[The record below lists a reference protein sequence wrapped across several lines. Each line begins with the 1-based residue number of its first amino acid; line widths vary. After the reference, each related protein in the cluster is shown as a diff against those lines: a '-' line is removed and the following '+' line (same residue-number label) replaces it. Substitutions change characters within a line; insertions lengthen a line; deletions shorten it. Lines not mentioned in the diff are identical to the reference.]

1 MALTGGKNR
10 TQRPISFDSGIVSI
24 GDVSTRGFATDGTFI
39 GQRVV
44 CLNPLNTSIVAIG
57 SDILAVDS
65 TAMHGVV
72 AIGEHIVLD
81 STGFNPL
88 QSSVA
93 IGGFTRP
100 GIEGVSVGHGAAV
113 PDSLAVA
120 SFNTAVGAF
129 AIISGVGNPNPAAY
143 NFCGGFGTID
153 ESFNCVAIEG
163 GIGTGSLNSVA
174 LAGTA
179 GSGLGSAT
187 DCCAIGSAHID
198 GPNGNC
204 VAMSLSTIYG
214 NNYNSF
220 AASASTINF
229 NATFGN
235 NVIAISSSTVDHDT
249 TNTTAL
255 CGSTVGDTGD
265 KIFAFNAQVGT
276 NGFNVTSM
284 SSSVVG
290 NTCIGVFA
298 FNSGVE
304 DNSNRISSF
313 MSALGLTNVDVFAH
327 SSSVGNTVRDS
338 FTWNSSVGDNS
349 ATVVGYSASMGTT
362 STSVFCFDG
371 SVGNTGNTIVN
382 FQSTISTSN
391 YKVVAF
397 NLSTI
402 GSGNATV
409 VALQGGVGS
418 NNTRIL
424 ASNEANVGDNCDR
437 VFAIAS
443 NVGNTCSNLFV
454 VRTGVPTGTVNVIG
468 MQSSMGTGCADLVL
482 MGAGLGINNTK
493 INAMTTSMGDS
504 NDSVVA
510 FQAGVGSNTKYVFAA
525 AIGNVGDHAYKVGS
539 ILTSSVGA
547 NCSTTFACGAGVPD
561 NANQVVAFWSALGI
575 TNLSVFAGASGIG
588 NRVNGGFAWNSS
600 ILDDVTS
607 GIAIHASLGLRSS
620 FSTVLQGF
628 IGNDSTYCLAMSG
641 ATIGD
646 FVDNGII
653 IGRGASVSSGTV
665 GSHKIDP
672 IAIGHNAV
680 ATGSYGIALGANS
693 SANPNQF
700 EVGNPATTGPD
711 AINSFVIWGYSAIM
725 STNLPILT
733 VLNEPTNGYTGLATT
748 YNSAGVITTKI
759 FKAAVSPPLGSLL
772 VYMDP

>member
-1 MALTGGKNR
+1 MALTGGKDR
-10 TQRPISFDSGIVSI
+10 SQRPISFDSEIVSI
-24 GDVSTRGFATDGTFI
+24 GDVSTRGFARNGTFI
-39 GQRVV
+39 GQRIT
-44 CLNPLNTSIVAIG
+44 CLNPLNTSIIAIG

-65 TAMHGVV
+65 TNMSGVI

-113 PDSLAVA
+113 PDSLASA
-120 SFNTAVGAF
+120 AFNTAVGAF
-129 AIISGVGNPNPAAY
+129 AIISGIGNPNPAAY

-214 NNYNSF
+214 NNFNSF

-229 NATFGN
+229 NARFGN
-235 NVIAISSSTVDHDT
+235 NIIAIATSTVEHDT
-249 TNTTAL
+249 SNTAAF
-255 CGSTVGDTGD
+255 CGSNIGDTGD
-265 KIFAFNAQVGT
+265 KIFAFNSTIGIS
-276 NGFNVTSM
+276 G
-284 SSSVVG
+284 SSVV
-290 NTCIGVFA
+290 
-298 FNSGVE
+298 
-304 DNSNRISSF
+304 
-313 MSALGLTNVDVFAH
+313 
-327 SSSVGNTVRDS
+327 
-338 FTWNSSVGDNS
+338 
-349 ATVVGYSASMGTT
+349 
-362 STSVFCFDG
+362 CFDG
-371 SVGNTGNTIVN
+371 SSGSTSNTVTN
-382 FQSTISTSN
+382 FHSTILNSN
-391 YKVVAF
+391 YKVTAF
-397 NLSTI
+397 ELSTI
-402 GSGNATV
+402 GSSNTSV
-409 VALQGGVGS
+409 VAFQGGVGS

-424 ASNEANVGDNCDR
+424 AFNESNVGDSCDR

-443 NVGNTCSNLFV
+443 NVGNTCTNLFV
-454 VRTGVPTGTVNVIG
+454 VRTNVPNSTINVIG
-468 MQSSMGTGCADLVL
+468 AQSSMGTGCADLVL
-482 MGAGLGINNTK
+482 FGAGIGTNNTK
-493 INAMTTSMGDS
+493 INAMTTSMGNT

-510 FQAGVGSNTKYVFAA
+510 FQAGIGSNTKFVFAA
-525 AIGNVGDHAYKVGS
+525 AIGNVGDRAYKVAS
-539 ILTSSVGA
+539 IVASNVGA
-547 NCSTTFACGAGVPD
+547 DCITTFACGAGVPD

-575 TNLSVFAGASGIG
+575 TNQSVFAGASGVG

-600 ILDDVTS
+600 IWDDVTS
-607 GIAIHASLGLRSS
+607 GIAIHASLGFRSS

-628 IGNDSTYCLAMSG
+628 IGDDSTYCIAMGG
-641 ATIGD
+641 AVIGN
-646 FVDNGII
+646 FVDNAII
-653 IGRGASVSSGTV
+653 IGRAATVGSGTI

-700 EVGNPATTGPD
+700 EVGNPTTTGVD
-711 AINSFVIWGYSAIM
+711 AINSMVVWGYNTAM
-725 STNLPILT
+725 ATNLPIITAL
-733 VLNEPTNGYTGLATT
+733 VDPSPGNTGLSVTFNNAGTT
-748 YNSAGVITTKI
+748 TTKI
-759 FKAAVSPPLGSLL
+759 IKAAVSPLPAGSLL
-772 VYMDP
+772 LYMDP